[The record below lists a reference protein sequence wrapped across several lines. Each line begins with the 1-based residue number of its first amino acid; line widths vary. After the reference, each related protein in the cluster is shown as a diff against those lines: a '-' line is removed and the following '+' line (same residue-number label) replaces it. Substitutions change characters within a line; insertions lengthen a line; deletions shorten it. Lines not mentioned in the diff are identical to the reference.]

1 MRTVPRKNPRSVAV
15 GRFYEND
22 RIMER
27 LRKRTVAEQRR
38 RRAIR
43 EGLALGFAALILLL
57 WAAFVYRVVS

>member
-1 MRTVPRKNPRSVAV
+1 M